1 MARISENEYNNSNL
15 EPLNN
20 KKRGR
25 KPSYENS
32 KHIIYFIDGSKGYTN
47 KEIVNNNNYF
57 IAGDVTIIKDV
68 NIVKDGIKEFKKK
81 IVVPYCQIKYYEE
94 T

>member
-1 MARISENEYNNSNL
+1 MARK
-15 EPLNN
+15 PL
-20 KKRGR
+20 
-25 KPSYENS
+25 YENS

-57 IAGDVTIIKDV
+57 IAGDVTI
-68 NIVKDGIKEFKKK
+68 VKDEMKEFKKK

-94 T
+94 V